1 MIWNSMS
8 EFLTMGGYGE
18 YVWGSFGVAA
28 LFMAIE
34 VAQVGYER
42 KQTLQ
47 RLRML
52 QGAQDE
58 VMDTHA

>member
-1 MIWNSMS
+1 MIWNSLS
-8 EFLTMGGYGE
+8 EFWAMGGYGE

-28 LFMAIE
+28 LFMGIE

-42 KQTLQ
+42 THTVH

-58 VMDTHA
+58 VMDPLA

>member
-1 MIWNSMS
+1 MIWNSLS
-8 EFLTMGGYGE
+8 EFWAMGGYGE

-34 VAQVGYER
+34 VAQVSYER
-42 KQTLQ
+42 KQTLL

-52 QGAQDE
+52 QGVQEPA
-58 VMDTHA
+58 MDSHA

>member
-1 MIWNSMS
+1 MIWNSLS
-8 EFLTMGGYGE
+8 EFWSMGGYGE

-28 LFMAIE
+28 LFMGIE

-52 QGAQDE
+52 QGVQE
-58 VMDTHA
+58 HSMDPLE